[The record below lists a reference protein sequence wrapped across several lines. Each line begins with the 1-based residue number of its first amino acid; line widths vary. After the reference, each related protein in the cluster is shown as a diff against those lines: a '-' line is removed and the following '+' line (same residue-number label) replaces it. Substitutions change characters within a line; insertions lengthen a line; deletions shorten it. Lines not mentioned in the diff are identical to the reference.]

1 MTDKDLAFLK
11 ECSNE
16 QIKLLADFI
25 IYDTDGKKRIT
36 EEISNTKEFQ
46 LYYPNNMLALLP
58 SIINELQLFGG
69 NSIANSVRKHGVSY
83 RTILEDVCD
92 LLKVNYQKNIPTDLL
107 EQYLLQKVLVMSV
120 DKMSENDIHHIS
132 DKLTKEELKNQIGL
146 LKAGSPLFIK
156 LTTMIIGNLAVKY
169 GLKQAAGFVAKFA
182 GGRMFALLT
191 GPVGWIIAGVWT
203 AVDIAG
209 PAYRV
214 TVPCTLTIAYLRT
227 VYRKTDEELN
237 EILK

>member
-46 LYYPNNMLALLP
+46 LYYPNNMLALLS

-132 DKLTKEELKNQIGL
+132 EKLTKEELKNQIGL

>member
-69 NSIANSVRKHGVSY
+69 NSIANSIRKHGVSY
-83 RTILEDVCD
+83 RTILEDVCN

-132 DKLTKEELKNQIGL
+132 DKLTKKKN
-146 LKAGSPLFIK
+146 
-156 LTTMIIGNLAVKY
+156 
-169 GLKQAAGFVAKFA
+169 
-182 GGRMFALLT
+182 
-191 GPVGWIIAGVWT
+191 
-203 AVDIAG
+203 
-209 PAYRV
+209 
-214 TVPCTLTIAYLRT
+214 
-227 VYRKTDEELN
+227 
-237 EILK
+237 

>member
-132 DKLTKEELKNQIGL
+132 EKLTKEELKNQIGL

>member
-16 QIKLLADFI
+16 QLKLLAAFI

>member
-92 LLKVNYQKNIPTDLL
+92 LLKKKKKKNIPTDLL